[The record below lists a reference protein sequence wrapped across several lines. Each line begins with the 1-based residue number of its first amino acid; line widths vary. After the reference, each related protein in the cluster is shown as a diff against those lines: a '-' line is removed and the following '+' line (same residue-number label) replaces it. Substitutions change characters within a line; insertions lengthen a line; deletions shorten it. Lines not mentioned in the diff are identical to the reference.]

1 MFTEKIW
8 EEKAVDI
15 KDILNALA
23 LWLTA
28 VNTSAVMMTCADKR
42 FAMKG
47 RRRISEKALFTA
59 ALLGGAPGMYA
70 AMRLIRHKTLH
81 KRFMIG
87 LPVIMVLHIC
97 MAAGVFWLYQASR

>member
-1 MFTEKIW
+1 M
-8 EEKAVDI
+8 DI
-15 KDILNALA
+15 KDILKAHA

-28 VNTSAVMMTCADKR
+28 VNTLAVLMTCSDKR

-47 RRRISEKALFTA
+47 RRRISEKTLFTA

-70 AMRLIRHKTLH
+70 AMKLIRHKTLH

-97 MAAGVFWLYQASR
+97 MAAGAFWLYQASR